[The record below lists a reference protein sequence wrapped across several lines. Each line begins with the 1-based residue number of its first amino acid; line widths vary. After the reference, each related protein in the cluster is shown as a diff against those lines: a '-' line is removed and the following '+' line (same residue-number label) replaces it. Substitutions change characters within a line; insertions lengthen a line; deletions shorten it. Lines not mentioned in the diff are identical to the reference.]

1 MNLAAIPA
9 TGSALSPRRARFEDG
24 VVPFGSLRPIAFT
37 HNRNPNQK
45 EFVHMRNTATP
56 FWKKYDRLKV
66 GLSVASPHYPAVFKL
81 ATVATQTSAPAA
93 N

>member
-1 MNLAAIPA
+1 
-9 TGSALSPRRARFEDG
+9 
-24 VVPFGSLRPIAFT
+24 
-37 HNRNPNQK
+37 
-45 EFVHMRNTATP
+45 MRNTNTP

-81 ATVATQTSAPAA
+81 ATVVSQTSATAA